1 MVQINENFAKLPAG
15 YLFTEIG
22 RRVSE
27 YQRLN
32 PGAQIIRM
40 GIGDVTLPLPKAC
53 IEAMHNAVDEMAASA
68 TFRGYGPEQ
77 GYEFLQQK
85 ISQYDYKPYGV
96 DIATDEIFVSD
107 GAKSDTGNIG
117 DILGINNKIAVTDP
131 VYPVYVDTN
140 VMAGRAGNL
149 QVDGCWSNI
158 VYMPVNAENNFVP
171 DLPKEDVSVIYLC
184 FPNNPTGTTLTRS
197 QLKVWVDYALEHKA
211 LILFDAAYEAFITE
225 ADVPHSIYEIDG
237 AKKVAIEFRSYSK
250 TAGFTGTRCS
260 YTVVPR
266 ECVAYDD
273 SGKAYALNNFW
284 RRRQCTK
291 FNGTP
296 YIVQRGA
303 EAIYTEE
310 GQHQVKEIVNYY
322 LHNAQII
329 RNSLS
334 AKGFAVYGGINSPYV
349 WVKTGGTDSW
359 KFFDYLLH
367 EKHIVTTPGVGFGP
381 SGEGYVRL
389 TAFNTLE
396 KTQEAMARI

>member
-1 MVQINENFAKLPAG
+1 MVHINEHFAELPAG

-22 RRVSE
+22 RRVAA
-27 YQRLN
+27 YQREN
-32 PGAQIIRM
+32 PDAQIIRM

-53 IEAMHNAVDEMAASA
+53 TDAMHRAVDEMASAA

-85 ISQYDYKPYGV
+85 ISEYDYKPYGV

-117 DILGINNKIAVTDP
+117 DILGIDNKIAVTDP

-140 VMAGRAGNL
+140 VMSGRAGHLAAN
-149 QVDGCWSNI
+149 GCWSNI
-158 VYMPVNAENNFVP
+158 VYMPVNADNNFVP
-171 DLPKEDVSVIYLC
+171 ALPKEDVSVIYLC
-184 FPNNPTGTTLTRS
+184 FPNNPTGTTLTRA

-225 ADVPHSIYEIDG
+225 DDVPHSIYEIEG
-237 AKKVAIEFRSYSK
+237 AKQVAIEFRSYSK

-260 YTVVPR
+260 YTVVPK
-266 ECVAYDD
+266 ECVAYDRN
-273 SGKAYALNNFW
+273 GKAYQLNNFW

-303 EAIYTEE
+303 EAIYTPE
-310 GQHQVKEIVNYY
+310 GRQQVKDIINYY
-322 LHNAQII
+322 LGNAKII

-334 AKGFAVYGGINSPYV
+334 AKGFEVYGGINSPYV
-349 WVKTGGTDSW
+349 WVKTGGMDSW

>member
-1 MVQINENFAKLPAG
+1 M
-15 YLFTEIG
+15 
-22 RRVSE
+22 
-27 YQRLN
+27 
-32 PGAQIIRM
+32 
-40 GIGDVTLPLPKAC
+40 
-53 IEAMHNAVDEMAASA
+53 
-68 TFRGYGPEQ
+68 
-77 GYEFLQQK
+77 
-85 ISQYDYKPYGV
+85 
-96 DIATDEIFVSD
+96 
-107 GAKSDTGNIG
+107 
-117 DILGINNKIAVTDP
+117 
-131 VYPVYVDTN
+131 
-140 VMAGRAGNL
+140 
-149 QVDGCWSNI
+149 
-158 VYMPVNAENNFVP
+158 
-171 DLPKEDVSVIYLC
+171 
-184 FPNNPTGTTLTRS
+184 
-197 QLKVWVDYALEHKA
+197 
-211 LILFDAAYEAFITE
+211 
-225 ADVPHSIYEIDG
+225 PHSIYEIDG

-260 YTVVPR
+260 YTVVPK
-266 ECVAYDD
+266 ECVAYDGN
-273 SGKAYALNNFW
+273 GKAYQLNNFW

-310 GQHQVKEIVNYY
+310 GRHQVKAIVNYY

-334 AKGFAVYGGINSPYV
+334 AKGFDVYGGVNSPYV
-349 WVKTGGTDSW
+349 WVKTDGTDSW

>member
-1 MVQINENFAKLPAG
+1 MVHINENFAKLPAG

-32 PGAQIIRM
+32 PDARIIRM

-53 IEAMHNAVDEMAASA
+53 IEAMHNAVNEMATSEG
-68 TFRGYGPEQ
+68 FRGYGPEQ

-140 VMAGRAGNL
+140 VMAGRAGHL
-149 QVDGCWSNI
+149 QADGCWSNI

-225 ADVPHSIYEIDG
+225 ANVPHSIYEIDG

-260 YTVVPR
+260 YTVVPK

-310 GQHQVKEIVNYY
+310 GQRQVKEIVNYY

-349 WVKTGGTDSW
+349 WVKTDGTDSW